1 MSVNLEQRTVEPGD
15 DALLED
21 VWSLKERIRRSE
33 GVLKQ
38 RRTFFARAYRRST
51 VHAYRDPDANEV
63 VGFAAVRS
71 DGYLLFLAVH
81 PDYRDE
87 GFGEKLVAH
96 AVSDHQ
102 SVTCHARSTNESALG
117 FYQHLG
123 FEVVRRIDN
132 YYEDGGDAF
141 YLRLGE
147 SASLT
152 DRLSSLLRR

>member
-1 MSVNLEQRTVEPGD
+1 MSVNLEQRTVGVGD
-15 DALLED
+15 DALVEEA
-21 VWSLKERIRRSE
+21 WALKERIRRRE

-38 RRTFFARAYRRST
+38 RRAFFTRAYRRST
-51 VHAYRDPDANEV
+51 VHCYVEPETGTL

-71 DGYLLFLAVH
+71 DGYILFLAVTPEH
-81 PDYRDE
+81 RGE
-87 GFGEKLVAH
+87 GFGERLVAH
-96 AVSDHQ
+96 AADEHARVS
-102 SVTCHARSTNESALG
+102 CHARTTNEGALG
-117 FYQHLG
+117 FYEHLG

-147 SASLT
+147 GSGLA